1 MTPLSVPHE
10 FEHISA
16 TADLAL
22 RQLHLLLRSAGHHAE
37 QISSAYNAQLTEVSK
52 RMQALSQLMVSAPQ
66 DAIMKQWG
74 TYLLDA
80 QQRVILTLD
89 VLRERGN
96 IDLVHEAAG
105 TPPLLRYDH
114 ELVVD
119 GRELKR
125 PVNYMLLQILPP
137 QGVEVSHK
145 KRPYMIIDPRAGHG
159 AGIGGFKEDSQ
170 VGVALHAGHPVY
182 FVAFRPH
189 SEPGQTLADVMRAEA
204 EFVRAIARR
213 HPKAPKPV
221 VVGNC
226 QGGWAAMLLA
236 AANPDITGP
245 LVING
250 APLAYWSG
258 RVGENPM
265 RYNGGLLGGVIPAL
279 VLSDLGYGEFDGVH
293 LVANF
298 EQLNPSR
305 HLWSKYYD
313 LYKNIDTARTRFL
326 EFERWWGGFQFM
338 AEAEIRW
345 IVEQLFV
352 GNRLARGEARIE
364 RGRHLDLKQIRSPII
379 LFASYGDNI
388 TPPQQ
393 ALNWI
398 VDTYADENEIKIRG
412 QKIIYMIHE
421 RIGHLGIF
429 VSSSVARREHVEI
442 ASTLETVEAMPPGL
456 YEMVIEDQQGE
467 GFHASFLVSFRE
479 RKMEDLAVID
489 DGRAGDE
496 EPFAAVS
503 RLSELNS
510 ELYDLYMRPFLRSVA
525 TPQSA
530 AMARA
535 LHPMR
540 LQRIMFSDRNPA
552 MIIVSV
558 LARQA
563 RTARIAV
570 GDNIFRVAEEVWA
583 DLIAKNLD
591 LYRDVRDAWSELTF
605 YAIYA
610 SPLMNWVGRTHNFQ
624 RTRKDPQELRF
635 LPEVQT
641 HLLHIERG
649 GFAEAVIR
657 MLIILAHSRGSVRLS
672 RLERSAHV
680 MSHDEPFVSLG
691 AERRAR
697 LIHEQSVI
705 VEFEKDKSIQAL
717 AKLLHSP
724 NDRRRAIEV
733 VEYIVGPI
741 EEMLPATIEALQTFR
756 QVLDLPS
763 LEGGPPGADHLAEAG

>member
-1 MTPLSVPHE
+1 
-10 FEHISA
+10 
-16 TADLAL
+16 
-22 RQLHLLLRSAGHHAE
+22 
-37 QISSAYNAQLTEVSK
+37 
-52 RMQALSQLMVSAPQ
+52 
-66 DAIMKQWG
+66 
-74 TYLLDA
+74 
-80 QQRVILTLD
+80 
-89 VLRERGN
+89 
-96 IDLVHEAAG
+96 
-105 TPPLLRYDH
+105 
-114 ELVVD
+114 
-119 GRELKR
+119 
-125 PVNYMLLQILPP
+125 
-137 QGVEVSHK
+137 
-145 KRPYMIIDPRAGHG
+145 
-159 AGIGGFKEDSQ
+159 
-170 VGVALHAGHPVY
+170 
-182 FVAFRPH
+182 
-189 SEPGQTLADVMRAEA
+189 
-204 EFVRAIARR
+204 
-213 HPKAPKPV
+213 
-221 VVGNC
+221 
-226 QGGWAAMLLA
+226 
-236 AANPDITGP
+236 
-245 LVING
+245 
-250 APLAYWSG
+250 
-258 RVGENPM
+258 
-265 RYNGGLLGGVIPAL
+265 
-279 VLSDLGYGEFDGVH
+279 
-293 LVANF
+293 
-298 EQLNPSR
+298 
-305 HLWSKYYD
+305 
-313 LYKNIDTARTRFL
+313 
-326 EFERWWGGFQFM
+326 
-338 AEAEIRW
+338 
-345 IVEQLFV
+345 
-352 GNRLARGEARIE
+352 
-364 RGRHLDLKQIRSPII
+364 
-379 LFASYGDNI
+379 
-388 TPPQQ
+388 
-393 ALNWI
+393 
-398 VDTYADENEIKIRG
+398 
-412 QKIIYMIHE
+412 
-421 RIGHLGIF
+421 
-429 VSSSVARREHVEI
+429 
-442 ASTLETVEAMPPGL
+442 
-456 YEMVIEDQQGE
+456 
-467 GFHASFLVSFRE
+467 
-479 RKMEDLAVID
+479 
-489 DGRAGDE
+489 
-496 EPFAAVS
+496 
-503 RLSELNS
+503 
-510 ELYDLYMRPFLRSVA
+510 MRPFLRSVA

-552 MIIVSV
+552 MIIVSA